1 KAEFKLT
8 FITACSVLVG
18 LLILRG
24 EHGRTIALII
34 SIVGFI
40 PYIGTFLICLRWI
53 IYIFSTGD
61 FTLGIGLSIL
71 YGPIVAQRQFIKPKI
86 LSSSIGIS
94 PLATLFTMFV
104 GFKLIGVIGIVIGPL
119 TYIFIRTLHET
130 GIFKAIWQFIIT
142 PSK

>member
-1 KAEFKLT
+1 M
-8 FITACSVLVG
+8 
-18 LLILRG
+18 
-24 EHGRTIALII
+24 
-34 SIVGFI
+34 
-40 PYIGTFLICLRWI
+40 FLPWI
-53 IYIFSTGD
+53 IYNYTPRAFI
-61 FTLGIGLSIL
+61 LGIGLSIIYRL
-71 YGPIVAQRQFIKPKI
+71 IFAQRQCIKSKI

-142 PSK
+142 PSKKDSIITKNKN